1 MKTAT
6 TIMLS
11 GLLMGLLAGLSTGL
25 PAHADDVEDSIDAA
39 LQAYRSGDIRTAKE
53 ELDLAAQ
60 LLGQMK
66 AEGLKA
72 FLPEPLDG
80 WQRDDSETDVQA
92 MAAFGGGQMAS
103 ASYSKNDDTVEIQL
117 MADNQ
122 MVSAMAGMFSSAA
135 MMGAM
140 GKVQRIQGE
149 KVVVTKDG
157 ELQSLVDDRI
167 MVQITGSADVETK
180 AAYFEAMD
188 VKGLKGF

>member
-6 TIMLS
+6 AILVS
-11 GLLMGLLAGLSTGL
+11 GLLAGTAAL
-25 PAHADDVEDSIDAA
+25 PALADDVEDSIDAA
-39 LQAYRSGDIRTAKE
+39 LQAYRAGDIKAAKN
-53 ELDLAAQ
+53 ELDFASQ

-72 FLPEPLDG
+72 FLPAPLEG
-80 WQRDDSETDVQA
+80 WEREDSETDTRA

-103 ASYSKNDDTVEIQL
+103 ARYTKDDQSVEIQL

-140 GKVQRIQGE
+140 GKVRRLQGE
-149 KVVVTKDG
+149 KVVVTEEG
-157 ELQSLVDDRI
+157 ELQALVDDRI
-167 MVQITGSADVETK
+167 MVQITGSADADTK

-188 VKGLKGF
+188 IPGLKAF